1 MDHKEITECR
11 KILDWKYDHEAV
23 QEARLS
29 LGKDYDHLSDQQIHD
44 MVKRLKVLAKI
55 ALDIA
60 MRQNKEEGTQKID
73 N

>member
-11 KILDWKYDHEAV
+11 KILYEEYDHEAV
-23 QEARLS
+23 QEARLL
-29 LGKDYDHLSDQQIHD
+29 LGSDYDHLSDQQIHD

-60 MRQNKEEGTQKID
+60 MRNIEDKRGQKID